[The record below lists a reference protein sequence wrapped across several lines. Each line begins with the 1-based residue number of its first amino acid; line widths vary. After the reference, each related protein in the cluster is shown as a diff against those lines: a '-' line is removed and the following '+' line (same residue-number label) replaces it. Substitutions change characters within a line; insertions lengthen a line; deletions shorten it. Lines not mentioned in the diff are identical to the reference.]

1 MAHHESSGSPLL
13 ALISHPPFTHT
24 HSSSHSSSHSQ
35 SHSRSFSSASASE
48 PVPASAP
55 TPAVRSFSG
64 GYTSTGTQKFS
75 TAISGPSPSRSV
87 SASLTHLQ
95 PGQHHYTSH
104 VHTSPQ
110 HRHPQN
116 LSQNSHPA
124 YADSNNSLQ
133 QPLLHYQRSRSR
145 SPRPHSPLRYQQTSS
160 SSSLDISTNNCHTKT
175 ASTSNSTHTRHL
187 SLHNNYSTYSPSHNR
202 GYGHASS
209 SSASLPQYNSGYGYG
224 FSSANT
230 ASSTT
235 GTLSSRK
242 MGAHSHSPSQLR
254 EVTPITID
262 DFSSANTSQ
271 LSLSTSASGFDKMG
285 AHGHK
290 HRGHGPEKISGDF
303 VDDHGSSHD
312 DTHKNEG
319 GHGNSCSHDHG
330 HNHKH
335 DHGHDHHHHD
345 HHHHDHKHG
354 HDHDHDHDHV
364 HFHAHAHSSM
374 DDKSRVTKFLLG
386 YTSSYPFLNAIMI
399 EKDSRRILYYMLLNI
414 SFMMVQAFYGY
425 VTDSLGLLSD
435 TVHMFF
441 DCMALLVGL
450 VASVLGKRP
459 PSQRFPYGLGKIET
473 LSGFA
478 NGILLVLLSVE
489 ITFEAFERIWEGTET
504 KRLGELLAV
513 SVMGMVVN
521 LVGMFAF
528 GHHHH
533 GHSHGG
539 HDHSHG
545 DGGCGGHDNE
555 NMQGIYLHV
564 LADTL
569 GSASVVVS
577 TLLTY
582 FTGHSFWDQL
592 ASVFISVLILGS
604 SKPLI
609 MSAARRLLLGIPD
622 NIEYNLRNTLS
633 GIAQQRGVLAYSV
646 PKFWMDDRLG
656 RENRLLGFVH
666 VVAVKGASLED
677 VRDRVQNYLSQH
689 NMDIVVQVEREG
701 DASCWCDIGRAASG
715 LALANASSLR
725 PTFSSVKYVDARP
738 HYPTS
743 LVDRILKYHGSNNPR
758 QSLIDIGC
766 GPGNA
771 ALAFAG
777 KFNKIV
783 GVDPSEKMIEQ
794 ASELS
799 SKYPSMSF
807 QVSLAEDL
815 HAFPDAAFDMAVAG
829 QSAHWFN
836 NTAALSEI
844 ARVVRP
850 GGCFALWGYNDN
862 ILVGY
867 PEATAIFHDFL
878 YRPDGEVA
886 PGMKSMA
893 QYWEQPG
900 REILRTYFGQFV
912 MSSEHWGEVTRKIY
926 KPDLKTC
933 QVAPGDAEQSGLWLE
948 KRLTLGEFEAYQRI
962 NDISRSP

>member
-1 MAHHESSGSPLL
+1 
-13 ALISHPPFTHT
+13 
-24 HSSSHSSSHSQ
+24 
-35 SHSRSFSSASASE
+35 
-48 PVPASAP
+48 
-55 TPAVRSFSG
+55 
-64 GYTSTGTQKFS
+64 
-75 TAISGPSPSRSV
+75 
-87 SASLTHLQ
+87 
-95 PGQHHYTSH
+95 
-104 VHTSPQ
+104 
-110 HRHPQN
+110 
-116 LSQNSHPA
+116 
-124 YADSNNSLQ
+124 
-133 QPLLHYQRSRSR
+133 
-145 SPRPHSPLRYQQTSS
+145 
-160 SSSLDISTNNCHTKT
+160 
-175 ASTSNSTHTRHL
+175 
-187 SLHNNYSTYSPSHNR
+187 
-202 GYGHASS
+202 
-209 SSASLPQYNSGYGYG
+209 
-224 FSSANT
+224 
-230 ASSTT
+230 
-235 GTLSSRK
+235 
-242 MGAHSHSPSQLR
+242 
-254 EVTPITID
+254 
-262 DFSSANTSQ
+262 
-271 LSLSTSASGFDKMG
+271 MG

-354 HDHDHDHDHV
+354 HDHDHDHV

-701 DASCWCDIGRAASG
+701 DASS
-715 LALANASSLR
+715 
-725 PTFSSVKYVDARP
+725 
-738 HYPTS
+738 
-743 LVDRILKYHGSNNPR
+743 
-758 QSLIDIGC
+758 
-766 GPGNA
+766 
-771 ALAFAG
+771 
-777 KFNKIV
+777 
-783 GVDPSEKMIEQ
+783 
-794 ASELS
+794 
-799 SKYPSMSF
+799 
-807 QVSLAEDL
+807 
-815 HAFPDAAFDMAVAG
+815 
-829 QSAHWFN
+829 
-836 NTAALSEI
+836 
-844 ARVVRP
+844 
-850 GGCFALWGYNDN
+850 
-862 ILVGY
+862 
-867 PEATAIFHDFL
+867 IFHDFL

-948 KRLTLGEFEAYQRI
+948 KRLTLGEFEAKEEGREG
-962 NDISRSP
+962 DIIDVMMDKMKASTEAFNVWGDDDWRSQEVVAVWGTALVMAKRV